1 MRAVWCFGK
10 APEVVIEVVSNR
22 EGGELDERLRRYR
35 RMRVSY
41 YVVYDAM
48 HELGARTL
56 HAFELRGDR
65 YVAIERPWF
74 ENIGLG
80 LVEWEGEF
88 EGTHGLWLRWC
99 TRDGSVIP
107 TGAERA
113 RAAEAKAQTAEARAQ
128 RLAAK
133 LRALGI
139 DPNGDAE

>member
-113 RAAEAKAQTAEARAQ
+113 RSRSEVQTAEARAQ